1 MKLIIVESPTKA
13 KTITKFLGR
22 GFKIE
27 SSFGHIRDLPKSTL
41 GVDTENNYE
50 PKYLIPAKARK
61 NLNKLKE
68 LAKKADEII
77 LATDEDREGEAI
89 AWHLQEALKL
99 DPKTTERIVFHEITK
114 DAIFEALKN
123 PRSLDMN
130 QVDAQQAR
138 RVLDR
143 LVGYELSPFLWK
155 KVARGLSAGRVQS
168 VAVRL
173 VVEREREITAFK
185 PEEYWSLELD
195 LAKKSDKEKIIRA
208 RLNKIDDQVVGKLD
222 INNKAAADK
231 ISNDLEGA
239 QYIVSSVIKK
249 QNKKNPP
256 NPFTTSTLQ
265 QTANRMLGYSAKRTM
280 IIAQQLYEQG
290 FITYMRTDSLNLADK
305 FLTDAHKYLRNNV
318 GDKYA
323 LSTPRKFKTKSKGAQ
338 EAHEAIRPTEAENS
352 PENLGDK
359 ISDSQKRLYTLIWQR
374 AIASQMPEA
383 VMDATTLDIDA
394 TGTAYQFRATGQ
406 VINFPGYLKIYPEKS
421 KELELP
427 LVEKGE
433 QLDLVQ
439 LDKEEHFT
447 KPPARY
453 SDAGLVKELEK
464 YGIGRPSTYAPTLAT
479 IETRNYVTRDEGK
492 KLAPT
497 DIAFVVND
505 LLVEHFPQTID
516 FQFTAK
522 MENDLDKI
530 AEGEIAWQPIIRDF
544 YVPFHKNLEEKYNTI
559 KKETIMPEETTT
571 VKCDKCGAPMLVKTG
586 RFGKFLACSAFPACK
601 NIKSMPAE
609 GEDTAEKDK
618 EFAKLVEKY
627 KEELCEKCGE
637 KMALKNGRFGP
648 FLACTG
654 YPNCKNIR
662 SIKENVNTTGI
673 KCPLCGKGEI
683 VQKKSKRGIF
693 YACNQYPDCKNAYWG
708 KPTGEKCP
716 TCGALMIETKE
727 GEKCSAKGCGY
738 EK

>member
-27 SSFGHIRDLPKSTL
+27 SSFGHIRDLPKSSL
-41 GVDTENNYE
+41 GVDTENNFE

-99 DPKTTERIVFHEITK
+99 DPKATERIVFHEITK

-173 VVEREREITAFK
+173 VVEREREIQAFK
-185 PEEYWSLELD
+185 PEEYWSLEVD
-195 LAKKSDKEKIIRA
+195 LAKKTDAEKIIRA
-208 RLNKIDDQVVGKLD
+208 RLNKIDDQVVDKLD

-231 ISNDLEGA
+231 ISNDLENVD
-239 QYIVSSVIKK
+239 YVISRVEKK

-256 NPFTTSTLQ
+256 KPFTTSTLQ

-323 LSTPRKFKTKSKGAQ
+323 LATPRKFKTKSKGAQ

-359 ISDSQKRLYTLIWQR
+359 LSDTQKRLYTLIWQR

-394 TGTAYQFRATGQ
+394 IGTIYQFRATGQ
-406 VINFPGYLKIYPEKS
+406 VINFDGYLKIYPEKS

-427 LVEKGE
+427 SVENAEK
-433 QLDLVQ
+433 LDFIR

-479 IETRNYVTRDEGK
+479 IEARNYVTRDEGK

-516 FQFTAK
+516 YQFTAK
-522 MENDLDKI
+522 MENDLDRI
-530 AEGEIAWQPIIRDF
+530 AEGETAWQPIIRDF
-544 YVPFHKNLEEKYNTI
+544 YEPFHKNLEEKYNTI
-559 KKETIMPEETTT
+559 KKENIMPEETTT
-571 VKCDKCGAPMLVKTG
+571 VKCDKCGAPMIVKTG
-586 RFGKFLACSAFPACK
+586 RYGKFLACSAFPGCK

-609 GEDTAEKDK
+609 GEDTAQKDK
-618 EFAKLVEKY
+618 EFAELQEKY

-673 KCPLCGKGEI
+673 KCPLCNKGEI

-693 YACNQYPDCKNAYWG
+693 YACNAYPDCKNAYWG